1 MRRRGETASPEPKR
15 PSRRSDMSEELNEE
29 FEKADVVLSDALVQ
43 FQDQGVSQYVYGM
56 ALLEIG
62 IAALVKLDE
71 PDEQILDVARSFIA
85 KAKGFQDTAFPVPRE
100 Q

>member
-1 MRRRGETASPEPKR
+1 
-15 PSRRSDMSEELNEE
+15 MSEELDVE
-29 FEKADVVLSDALVQ
+29 FEKADIVLSDALAA

-62 IAALVKLDE
+62 IAALVKLEESD
-71 PDEQILDVARSFIA
+71 DTILDVS
-85 KAKGFQDTAFPVPRE
+85 KGFIEKARGFKDSAFPIPRE

>member
-1 MRRRGETASPEPKR
+1 
-15 PSRRSDMSEELNEE
+15 MSEELDVE
-29 FEKADVVLSDALVQ
+29 FEKADIVLSDALVA

-62 IAALVKLDE
+62 IAALVKLEESD
-71 PDEQILDVARSFIA
+71 DTILDVS
-85 KAKGFQDTAFPVPRE
+85 KGFIEKARGFKDSAVPIPRE

>member
-1 MRRRGETASPEPKR
+1 
-15 PSRRSDMSEELNEE
+15 MSEQLEQE
-29 FEKADVVLSDALVQ
+29 FEKADLVLSDALIA

-62 IAALVKLDE
+62 IAALVKLEESD
-71 PDEQILDVARSFIA
+71 DTILQVSREFIA
-85 KAKGFQDTAFPVPRE
+85 KAKGFQESVFPVPRE